1 MYLQTPPFYKL
12 PKLVHIPIA
21 MSMHLPNWWTH
32 YNTEHSIIPTAI
44 AISTLP
50 NVTSIVCGMISKPCS
65 FLNHA
70 NAIHIGIHEATELAQ
85 IKSSPSFKLT
95 ANSICLNNSSVHQ
108 RATGMASLRYNM
120 VSLKTGGH
128 IILQSVLHSRKENV
142 QSEHLTRTRQHMLD
156 KSVHQYATGRC
167 PKYLSRCSYFRP
179 WSCLSHCARYSSGV

>member
-1 MYLQTPPFYKL
+1 MQTSPFYKL
-12 PKLVHIPIA
+12 PKLLHIPIA
-21 MSMHLPNWWTH
+21 MSMHMPNWWTH

-120 VSLKTGGH
+120 VSLKTGGAH
-128 IILQSVLHSRKENV
+128 NPPVRPSFKERKCPERASNPHT
-142 QSEHLTRTRQHMLD
+142 SA
-156 KSVHQYATGRC
+156 YAGQKRS
-167 PKYLSRCSYFRP
+167 PVRHRAVSQIFI
-179 WSCLSHCARYSSGV
+179 

>member
-1 MYLQTPPFYKL
+1 MYKRISISRTLTTQQSELPPSQCIKWSTIIIHVFTNIAILQTAQTFAYSHCHEY
-12 PKLVHIPIA
+12 VH
-21 MSMHLPNWWTH
+21 MPNWWTH

-108 RATGMASLRYNM
+108 RHRNGQFT
-120 VSLKTGGH
+120 V
-128 IILQSVLHSRKENV
+128 
-142 QSEHLTRTRQHMLD
+142 
-156 KSVHQYATGRC
+156 
-167 PKYLSRCSYFRP
+167 
-179 WSCLSHCARYSSGV
+179 